1 MSYFHKKGLSRIDQQ
16 FLAGGSFS
24 NWVQL
29 VRDNGG
35 IDLRYLT
42 RSLYVSIAA
51 LLSAPFRVYENA
63 KFGTRIQETQIQEP
77 PVFILG
83 HWRSGTTYVMRLMAK
98 DPNFAVVTFVHTMI
112 PGLYLSS
119 PLFRAVLGSSLPE
132 KRPMDNVTVALDEGE
147 EEEYALGNLSPYS
160 FYHALSFP
168 KRMREIF
175 DKYVL
180 FDGVDPEVVEKWKAI
195 YLRFLKKVTFS
206 SGGKRLLLKN
216 PANTSRIPA
225 ILDLFPDAKFI
236 HVRRNPYVVYSS
248 TMNWLDKEMTM
259 TALQDVDEAS
269 IRENALLNYEKLM
282 LHYLEDR
289 EHIPEGNLVEIKFED
304 FEADPLSQIERI
316 YRQFGMP
323 LDAQARERMERYR
336 ASLRGYR
343 KNAYHLDRSVRQE
356 LTRRWGFTIRRW
368 NYAPPST

>member
-1 MSYFHKKGLSRIDQQ
+1 MSYFQKKGLDRIDQQ
-16 FLAGGSFS
+16 FLAGGSFG
-24 NWVQL
+24 NWIQL

-35 IDLRYLT
+35 IDLRYFL
-42 RSLYVSIAA
+42 RSLYVS
-51 LLSAPFRVYENA
+51 LVTMVTAPFRAYENA
-63 KFGTRIQETQIQEP
+63 RYERTIKDTQIREA

-98 DPNFAVVTFVHTMI
+98 DPNFTVVTFVHTMI

-168 KRMREIF
+168 KKMREIF

-180 FDGVDPEVVEKWKAI
+180 FEGVAPEVIEKWKAI
-195 YLRFLKKVTFS
+195 YLRFLKKITFS

-236 HVRRNPYVVYSS
+236 HICRNPYVVYSS
-248 TMNWLDKEMTM
+248 TMNWLDKELVM

-269 IRENALLNYEKLM
+269 IRENALINYEKLM
-282 LHYLEDR
+282 QRYLEDKDR
-289 EHIPEGNLVEIKFED
+289 IPAGNLVEVKFED
-304 FEADPLSQIERI
+304 FEADPLGEIEHI
-316 YRQFGMP
+316 YRQLGMTLEP
-323 LDAQARERMERYR
+323 QARERMERYR
-336 ASLRGYR
+336 TSLRGYR
-343 KNAYHLDRSVRQE
+343 KNAYKLDGKTRQE
-356 LTRRWGFTIRRW
+356 LARRWGFAIRRW
-368 NYAPPST
+368 NYELP